1 MNTWVPNWVAG
12 LQFHSP
18 FIHTGKKKEKTDL
31 LFFKYTYSIVTQ
43 FLSDCHCFLLVALS
57 GIEPWTF
64 SSQPTFPAKSC
75 IHYDFP
81 PQHALYV
88 CTSETFASGPFAL
101 SSKIAPIL
109 QILRTSASKTQFKFY
124 PSGKSPFIQSTS
136 RIFAFLCKTFHATY
150 CCFSCVQGSTT
161 WLVL

>member
-1 MNTWVPNWVAG
+1 M
-12 LQFHSP
+12 
-18 FIHTGKKKEKTDL
+18 
-31 LFFKYTYSIVTQ
+31 FFKYTYSIVTQ
-43 FLSDCHCFLLVALS
+43 FLSDCHCLLLVALS

-109 QILRTSASKTQFKFY
+109 QILRTSASKTQFKDSTHLGSL
-124 PSGKSPFIQSTS
+124 PSSSQLPGFLHFDAKPFTPLI
-136 RIFAFLCKTFHATY
+136 A
-150 CCFSCVQGSTT
+150 
-161 WLVL
+161 VLHEYKFQPPDWCYNA